1 MRLDFMRFPDE
12 NELGEYRL
20 PLNASIVKVD
30 RIRNLNPVY
39 IDIRWFYGFGND
51 RFRKAWIAE
60 NRAHASIFHVRSR
73 RFRNKSTVIVVVG

>member
-1 MRLDFMRFPDE
+1 MRFPEE

-39 IDIRWFYGFGND
+39 IDIRWFDRFDND
-51 RFRKAWIAE
+51 RFREAGIAK
-60 NRAHASIFHVRSR
+60 NRAHTSIFHIGSR
-73 RFRNKSTVIVVVG
+73 RFRNESTVIVVVG